1 VLPHPSS
8 AKILLADDEADI
20 LQLVG
25 GALRREGFTVIT
37 ATTGEGALESVSAA
51 HPDLAILDMMMPAG
65 SGLDV
70 CRSLRARP
78 ETATMPIIMLSACS
92 AEVDRVVAFE
102 IGVDDYVTKPF
113 SPRELV
119 LRVKAILKYAG
130 RVEGSE
136 TADETWTVGAIALNR
151 GAHRVRVG
159 DTEVSLTAVEFNLL
173 RALMQTPGRVH
184 SRQVL
189 MQQVWGGESVDLRT
203 IDTQV
208 RRLRA
213 RLGPAA
219 QQIETVRSFGY
230 RIAAR

>member
-1 VLPHPSS
+1 MPATPPP
-8 AKILLADDEADI
+8 KTILVADDEADM

-25 GALRREGFTVIT
+25 STLRREGFTVVT
-37 ATTGEGALESVSAA
+37 AATGETALKRVSEE

-65 SGLDV
+65 SGLEV
-70 CRSLRARP
+70 CRTLRARP
-78 ETATMPIIMLSACS
+78 ETAALPVIMLSACS

-119 LRVKAILKYAG
+119 LRVKAILRYAD
-130 RVEGSE
+130 RATESDA
-136 TADETWTVGAIALNR
+136 ADETWSVGAITVNR
-151 GAHRVRVG
+151 EAHRVRVAG
-159 DTEVSLTAVEFNLL
+159 AEVALTTIEFNLL
-173 RALMQTPGRVH
+173 RALMQMPGRVR
-184 SRQVL
+184 SREVL
-189 MQQVWGGESVDLRT
+189 MQEVWRGEPVDLRT

-213 RLGPAA
+213 RLGSAA
-219 QQIETVRSFGY
+219 EQIETVRSFGY